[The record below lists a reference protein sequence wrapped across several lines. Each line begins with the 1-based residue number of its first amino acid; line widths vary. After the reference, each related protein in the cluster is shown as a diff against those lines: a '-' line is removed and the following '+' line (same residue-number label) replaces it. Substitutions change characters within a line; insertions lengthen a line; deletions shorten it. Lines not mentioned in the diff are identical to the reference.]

1 MTNTLRAACVQVNS
15 SADKEEN
22 IETTGQLIAQAA
34 AGGAD
39 VVLLPEKWNARGTAE
54 VTFAN
59 AERLASGRTVEA
71 MRAWAR
77 QHRIT
82 LVGGS
87 ISELREGK
95 DKPSNTS
102 LVFAPDGEITA
113 LYRKIH
119 LFDVDV
125 DGQAHRESDS
135 AEPGD
140 EPVLCEIQGWQ
151 VGLTICYD
159 LRFPELYRLLAVK
172 GAELLTV
179 PAAFT
184 SYTGKDHWEL
194 LLRARAV
201 ENQCYVLAADEW
213 GSRGSDGGSSY
224 GRSMIVDPWGL
235 VVAQAG
241 DEDCVI
247 WADLDRSR
255 LSEIRTNLPSLRNR
269 QPQTY
274 ELPAGI

>member
-1 MTNTLRAACVQVNS
+1 MSDTLRAACVQVNS
-15 SADKEEN
+15 SADKDEN
-22 IETTGQLIAQAA
+22 LETTAGLVAQAA
-34 AGGAD
+34 ARGAE

-54 VTFAN
+54 VNIAN
-59 AERLASGRTVEA
+59 AEGLDSGRTVDA

-77 QHRIT
+77 EHRIT
-82 LVGGS
+82 LIGGS
-87 ISELREGK
+87 ICELREGQ

-102 LVFAPDGEITA
+102 LVFDPDGEISA

-125 DGQAHRESDS
+125 GGEVHRESDS

-140 EPVLCEIQGWQ
+140 EPVLCDIRGWQ
-151 VGLTICYD
+151 VGLTVCYD
-159 LRFPELYRLLAVK
+159 LRFPELYRLLTVQ
-172 GAELLTV
+172 GAEILTV

-213 GSRGSDGGSSY
+213 GNRGSDGGSSY
-224 GRSMIVDPWGL
+224 GRSMIVDPWG
-235 VVAQAG
+235 VVLAQAG

-247 WADLDRSR
+247 VADLDRER
-255 LSEIRTNLPSLRNR
+255 LTAIRASLPSLRHR
-269 QPQTY
+269 QPVAY
-274 ELPAGI
+274 EQATVL